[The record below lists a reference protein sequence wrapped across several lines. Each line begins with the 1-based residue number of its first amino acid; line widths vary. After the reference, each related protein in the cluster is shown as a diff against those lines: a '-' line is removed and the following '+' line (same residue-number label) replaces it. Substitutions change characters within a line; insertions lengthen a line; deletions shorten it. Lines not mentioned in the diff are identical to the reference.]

1 MIHPRDAAVVSF
13 DCYGTLIDWQT
24 GARLAIDALPE
35 LADLNAKRRAAL
47 VARRIEVELEV
58 EHERYRSY
66 DQVLAISVQRTAAEF
81 GIDLNDASA
90 NAFAQSI
97 AAWPPF
103 QDAGGFLRR
112 LATTGTP
119 LAILSNVTN
128 ASLSLSVRKLGAD
141 FSHLIT
147 AEDVRSYKP
156 DHAHW
161 HSLYKTLGIGPD
173 RQLHIAGSIAHD
185 IRPASQ
191 LGATT
196 VWVRR
201 AHEPIPE
208 DVQPDLI
215 VQSLAELGDYWRLHY
230 SRQ

>member
-1 MIHPRDAAVVSF
+1 MMHPRDAAVVSF
-13 DCYGTLIDWQT
+13 DCYGTLIDWHS
-24 GARLAIDALPE
+24 GARAAVEAIPELSGVDRDALI
-35 LADLNAKRRAAL
+35 
-47 VARRIEVELEV
+47 ARRIEVELEV
-58 EHERYRSY
+58 EHEYYRPY
-66 DQVLAISVQRTAAEF
+66 DQVLALSIQRTAADF
-81 GIDLNDASA
+81 GVQLNDDTARS
-90 NAFAQSI
+90 FADSI
-97 AAWPPF
+97 GAWPPF

-112 LATTGTP
+112 LATVGTP
-119 LAILSNVTN
+119 LAILSNVTRQ
-128 ASLSLSVRKLGAD
+128 SLGVSVRKLGARFD
-141 FSHLIT
+141 QLVT

-156 DHAHW
+156 DHDHW
-161 HSLYKTLGIGPD
+161 RALYDSRGISPD

-201 AHEPIPE
+201 HHEPIPD

-230 SRQ
+230 SR